1 MKKTA
6 LRKSKPYLYGCK
18 LIRGT
23 PLGANISGSGVIVS
37 TKSCQEPGKII
48 NEYTQVALINDIR
61 LVLALTDK
69 LDARQQHSLKAGSQ
83 VKLNIRQVIY
93 YLYSGNIRYTV
104 SFGFFIKFV

>member
-1 MKKTA
+1 MTA
-6 LRKSKPYLYGCK
+6 NLLEELR
-18 LIRGT
+18 
-23 PLGANISGSGVIVS
+23 LGSNISGSEVIVS
-37 TKSCQEPGKII
+37 TKSYQEPGKII

-93 YLYSGNIRYTV
+93 
-104 SFGFFIKFV
+104 